1 MAWGIRNG
9 LLDSETYMEPML
21 RAWAML
27 CNYTQEDGKM
37 GYIQPVGHDP
47 KPADENTTDVYG
59 VGAFLLAGSEIMKL
73 VKNNQKI
80 KNDE

>member
-1 MAWGIRNG
+1 
-9 LLDSETYMEPML
+9 ML
-21 RAWAML
+21 PEAWAML

-37 GYIQPVGHDP
+37 GVISSPVGLTTRNRL
-47 KPADENTTDVYG
+47 DENATTDVYG

-73 VKNNQKI
+73 EKNNQKI

>member
-1 MAWGIRNG
+1 MR
-9 LLDSETYMEPML
+9 
-21 RAWAML
+21 
-27 CNYTQEDGKM
+27 KM

-73 VKNNQKI
+73 EKNNQKI